1 MAEEPIVVV
10 GGGLA
15 AAKAAETLRA
25 EGYDGDLVVVS
36 SEPHRPY
43 ERPPLSKDYLRGE
56 AERDVL
62 FPLPE
67 DWYTDHHVDLRTAT
81 RAAAIDV
88 AGHALTL
95 IDGSVLPYARLLLA
109 TGSTPRS
116 FAVPGADLQGVH
128 YLRTIEHADLLA
140 ATLEA
145 SAREGA
151 GRLAVVGDGWIG
163 MEVAASARTMGLDV
177 TVVGRSVHPLGRVLG
192 PLLGEMYGKVHADH
206 GVHLHRNAQVVG
218 ITGSEG
224 RVTGVDVEDGTHVAA
239 DVVVVGV
246 GVTPNVGFAE
256 AAGIALRDRSLGGGL
271 AVDATLRTSA
281 PDVWAAGDIASVPS
295 QRYGRPL
302 RVEHWSVALETGPHA
317 ARSVL
322 GSREPYDKLP
332 YFFSDQYDVGMEYLG
347 FVEDPAETEVVV
359 SGSLET
365 SELVAFW
372 VAGDRVQ
379 AGMAV
384 NTWEQMERVEE
395 LVRAEGPVDRE
406 ALEAFRD

>member
-1 MAEEPIVVV
+1 MAEEPIVIV

-15 AAKAAETLRA
+15 AAKAAESLRT

-62 FPLPE
+62 FPLSE
-67 DWYTDHHVDLRTAT
+67 EWYVDHHVDLRTAT
-81 RAAAIDV
+81 RAAGIDV
-88 AGHALTL
+88 DAHSLTL
-95 IDGSVLPYARLLLA
+95 IDGTSLPYARLLLA

-163 MEVAASARTMGLDV
+163 MEVAASARSLGLDV
-177 TVVGRSVHPLGRVLG
+177 TVVGRGVHPLGRVLG

-206 GVHLHRNAQVVG
+206 DVHLHRNAQVVG

-224 RVTGVDVEDGTHVAA
+224 RVTGLDVADGTHVAA

-256 AAGIALRDRSLGGGL
+256 AAGIDLRDARLGGGL

-295 QRYGRPL
+295 SRYGRPL
-302 RVEHWSVALETGPHA
+302 RVEHWAVALETGPHA
-317 ARSVL
+317 ARAML

-347 FVEDPAETEVVV
+347 FVEDPAGTEVVV
-359 SGSLET
+359 SGSLEDH
-365 SELVAFW
+365 ELVAFW

-379 AGMAV
+379 AGMTV
-384 NTWEQMERVEE
+384 NVWEQMERVEE
-395 LVRAEGPVDRE
+395 IVRSAGPVDRD
-406 ALEAFRD
+406 ALDAFRA

>member
-1 MAEEPIVVV
+1 MAEEPIVIV

-15 AAKAAETLRA
+15 AAKAAESLRT

-62 FPLPE
+62 FPLSE
-67 DWYTDHHVDLRTAT
+67 EWYADHHVDLRIAT
-81 RAAAIDV
+81 RAAGIDV
-88 AGHALTL
+88 DAHSLTL
-95 IDGSVLPYARLLLA
+95 IDGTSLPYARLLLA

-163 MEVAASARTMGLDV
+163 MEVAASARSLGLDV
-177 TVVGRSVHPLGRVLG
+177 TVVGRGVHPLGRVLG

-206 GVHLHRNAQVVG
+206 DVHLHRNAQVVG

-224 RVTGVDVEDGTHVAA
+224 RVTGLDVADGTHVAA

-256 AAGIALRDRSLGGGL
+256 AAGIDLRDASLGGGL

-295 QRYGRPL
+295 LRYGRPL
-302 RVEHWSVALETGPHA
+302 RVEHWAVALETGPHA
-317 ARSVL
+317 ARAML

-347 FVEDPAETEVVV
+347 FVEDPAGTEVVV
-359 SGSLET
+359 SGSLEDH
-365 SELVAFW
+365 ELVAFW

-379 AGMAV
+379 AGMTV
-384 NTWEQMERVEE
+384 NVWEQMERVEE
-395 LVRAEGPVDRE
+395 VVRSAGPVDRD
-406 ALEAFRD
+406 ALAAFRA

>member
-1 MAEEPIVVV
+1 MAEEPIVIV

-15 AAKAAETLRA
+15 AAKAAESLRT

-62 FPLPE
+62 FPLSE
-67 DWYTDHHVDLRTAT
+67 EWYADHHVDLRTAT
-81 RAAAIDV
+81 RAAGIDV
-88 AGHALTL
+88 DAHSLTL
-95 IDGSVLPYARLLLA
+95 IDGTTLPYARLLLA

-163 MEVAASARTMGLDV
+163 MEVAASARSLGLDV
-177 TVVGRSVHPLGRVLG
+177 TVVGRGVHPLGRVLG
-192 PLLGEMYGKVHADH
+192 PLMGEMYGKVHADH
-206 GVHLHRNAQVVG
+206 DVHLHRNAQVVG

-224 RVTGVDVEDGTHVAA
+224 RVTGLDVADGTHVAA

-256 AAGIALRDRSLGGGL
+256 AAGIDLRDASLGGGL

-295 QRYGRPL
+295 PRYGRPL
-302 RVEHWSVALETGPHA
+302 RVEHWAVALETGPHA
-317 ARSVL
+317 ARAML

-347 FVEDPAETEVVV
+347 FVEDPAGTEVVV
-359 SGSLET
+359 SGSLEDH
-365 SELVAFW
+365 ELVAFW

-379 AGMAV
+379 AGMTV
-384 NTWEQMERVEE
+384 NVWEQMERVEE
-395 LVRAEGPVDRE
+395 IVRSAGPVDRD
-406 ALEAFRD
+406 ALVAFRA

>member
-15 AAKAAETLRA
+15 AAKATETLRA

-67 DWYTDHHVDLRTAT
+67 DWYADHHVDLRTAT

-95 IDGSVLPYARLLLA
+95 IDGTVLPYSRLLLA

-256 AAGIALRDRSLGGGL
+256 AAGITLRDRSLGGGL

-317 ARSVL
+317 ARAVL

-332 YFFSDQYDVGMEYLG
+332 GFFSDQYDVGMEYLG

-359 SGSLET
+359 SGSLED

-372 VAGDRVQ
+372 VADDRVQ

-395 LVRAEGPVDRE
+395 IVRAEGPVDRD
-406 ALEAFRD
+406 ALRVFRT

>member
-1 MAEEPIVVV
+1 MAEEPIVIV

-15 AAKAAETLRA
+15 AAKAAESLRT

-62 FPLPE
+62 FPLSE
-67 DWYTDHHVDLRTAT
+67 EWYADQHVDLRTAT
-81 RAAAIDV
+81 RAAGIDV
-88 AGHALTL
+88 GAHFLTL
-95 IDGSVLPYARLLLA
+95 IDGTSLPYARLLLA

-163 MEVAASARTMGLDV
+163 MEVAASARSLGLDV
-177 TVVGRSVHPLGRVLG
+177 TVVGRGVHPLGRVLG

-206 GVHLHRNAQVVG
+206 DVHLHRNAQVVG

-224 RVTGVDVEDGTHVAA
+224 RVTGLDVADGTHVAA

-256 AAGIALRDRSLGGGL
+256 AAGIDLRDARLGGGL

-295 QRYGRPL
+295 PRYGRPL
-302 RVEHWSVALETGPHA
+302 RVEHWAVALETGPHA
-317 ARSVL
+317 ARAML

-332 YFFSDQYDVGMEYLG
+332 YFYSDQYDVGMEYLG
-347 FVEDPAETEVVV
+347 FVEDPAATEVVV
-359 SGSLET
+359 SGSLENH
-365 SELVAFW
+365 ELVAFW
-372 VAGDRVQ
+372 VSGDRVQ
-379 AGMAV
+379 AGMTV
-384 NTWEQMERVEE
+384 DVWEQMGRVEE
-395 LVRAEGPVDRE
+395 IVRATGPVDRE
-406 ALEAFRD
+406 ALAAFHG

>member
-15 AAKAAETLRA
+15 AAKATENLRA
-25 EGYDGDLVVVS
+25 EGYDGDLVVVT
-36 SEPHRPY
+36 SEPHHPY

-62 FPLPE
+62 FPLSE
-67 DWYTDHHVDLRTAT
+67 DWYANHRVDLRTAT

-88 AGHALTL
+88 AGHVVTL
-95 IDGSVLPYARLLLA
+95 IDGSLLPYSRLLLA
-109 TGSTPRS
+109 TGSTPRP
-116 FAVPGADLQGVH
+116 FPVPGGDLQGVH

-140 ATLEA
+140 ATLES

-163 MEVAASARTMGLDV
+163 MEVAASARSLGLDV

-206 GVHLHRNAQVVG
+206 GVHLHRNAQVVR

-256 AAGIALRDRSLGGGL
+256 SAGIALRDPSLGGGL

-295 QRYGRPL
+295 ARYGRPL
-302 RVEHWSVALETGPHA
+302 RVEHWSVALETGSHA
-317 ARSVL
+317 ARSML
-322 GSREPYDKLP
+322 GSHEPYDKLP
-332 YFFSDQYDVGMEYLG
+332 YFYSDQYDVGMEYLG
-347 FVEDPAETEVVV
+347 FVDDPATAEVVV
-359 SGSLET
+359 SGSLEDHA
-365 SELVAFW
+365 LVAFW
-372 VAGDRVQ
+372 VADDRVQ
-379 AGMAV
+379 AGIAV

-395 LVRAEGPVDRE
+395 LVRAPGPVDRD
-406 ALEAFRD
+406 ALRAFRG

>member
-1 MAEEPIVVV
+1 MAEEPIVIV

-15 AAKAAETLRA
+15 AAKAAESLRT

-62 FPLPE
+62 FPLSE
-67 DWYTDHHVDLRTAT
+67 EWYADHHVDLRTAT
-81 RAAAIDV
+81 RAAGIDV
-88 AGHALTL
+88 DAHSLTL
-95 IDGSVLPYARLLLA
+95 IDGTSLPYARLLLA

-163 MEVAASARTMGLDV
+163 MEVAASARSLGLDV
-177 TVVGRSVHPLGRVLG
+177 TVVGRGVHPLGRVLG

-206 GVHLHRNAQVVG
+206 DVHLHRNAQVVG

-224 RVTGVDVEDGTHVAA
+224 RVTGLDVADGTHVAA

-256 AAGIALRDRSLGGGL
+256 AAGIDLRDASLGGGL

-295 QRYGRPL
+295 PRYGRPL
-302 RVEHWSVALETGPHA
+302 RVEHWAVALETGPHA
-317 ARSVL
+317 ARAML

-347 FVEDPAETEVVV
+347 FVEDPAGTEVVV
-359 SGSLET
+359 SGSLEDH
-365 SELVAFW
+365 ELVAFW
-372 VAGDRVQ
+372 VSGDRVQ
-379 AGMAV
+379 AGMTV
-384 NTWEQMERVEE
+384 NVWEQMEHVEE
-395 LVRAEGPVDRE
+395 LVRATGPVDRD
-406 ALEAFRD
+406 ALEAFRA

>member
-1 MAEEPIVVV
+1 MAEEPIVII

-15 AAKAAETLRA
+15 AAKAAESLRT

-62 FPLPE
+62 FPLSE
-67 DWYTDHHVDLRTAT
+67 EWYTDHRVDLRTAT
-81 RAAAIDV
+81 RAAGIDV
-88 AGHALTL
+88 DAHSLTL
-95 IDGSVLPYARLLLA
+95 IDGTSLPYSRLLLA

-163 MEVAASARTMGLDV
+163 MEVAASARSLGLDV
-177 TVVGRSVHPLGRVLG
+177 TVVGRGVHPLGRVLG

-206 GVHLHRNAQVVG
+206 DVHLHRDAQVVG

-224 RVTGVDVEDGTHVAA
+224 RVTGLDVADGTHVAA

-256 AAGIALRDRSLGGGL
+256 AAGIDLRDARLGGGL

-295 QRYGRPL
+295 PRYGRPL
-302 RVEHWSVALETGPHA
+302 RVEHWAVALETGPHA
-317 ARSVL
+317 ARAML

-332 YFFSDQYDVGMEYLG
+332 YFYSDQYDVGMEYLG
-347 FVEDPAETEVVV
+347 FVEDPAATEVVV
-359 SGSLET
+359 SGSLENH
-365 SELVAFW
+365 ELVAFW
-372 VAGDRVQ
+372 VSGDRVQ
-379 AGMAV
+379 AGMTV
-384 NTWEQMERVEE
+384 NVWERMERVEE
-395 LVRAEGPVDRE
+395 IVRAAGPVDRD
-406 ALEAFRD
+406 ALAAFHG

>member
-1 MAEEPIVVV
+1 MAQEPIVIV

-15 AAKAAETLRA
+15 AAKATEALRA

-62 FPLPE
+62 FPLSE
-67 DWYTDHHVDLRTAT
+67 DWYPEHHVDLRTAT
-81 RAAAIDV
+81 RAAGIAV
-88 AGHALTL
+88 ADHSLTL
-95 IDGSVLPYARLLLA
+95 IDGTVLPYSRLLLA

-116 FAVPGADLQGVH
+116 FTVPGADLQGVH

-140 ATLEA
+140 ATFEA

-163 MEVAASARTMGLDV
+163 MEVAASARTLGLDV
-177 TVVGRSVHPLGRVLG
+177 TVVGRAVHPLGRVLG
-192 PLLGEMYGKVHADH
+192 PLLGEMYGRVHADH
-206 GVHLHRNAQVVG
+206 GVHLHRNVQVIG

-224 RVTGVDVEDGTHVAA
+224 RVTGLDMADGTHVEA

-256 AAGIALRDRSLGGGL
+256 AAGIVLREATLGGGL
-271 AVDATLRTSA
+271 AVDGTLATSA
-281 PDVWAAGDIASVPS
+281 PDVWAAGDVASVPS
-295 QRYGRPL
+295 PRYGRPL
-302 RVEHWSVALETGPHA
+302 RVEHWAVALETGPHA
-317 ARSVL
+317 ARAML

-347 FVEDPAETEVVV
+347 FVEAPAATEVVV
-359 SGSLET
+359 SGSLEDH
-365 SELVAFW
+365 ELVAFW
-372 VAGDRVQ
+372 VADDRVQ

-384 NTWEQMERVEE
+384 NTWEQMGRVEE
-395 LVRAEGPVDRE
+395 VVRAAGPVDRD
-406 ALEAFRD
+406 ALEAFRG

>member
-1 MAEEPIVVV
+1 MAEEPIVIV

-15 AAKAAETLRA
+15 AAKAAESLRT

-62 FPLPE
+62 FPLSE
-67 DWYTDHHVDLRTAT
+67 EWYVDHHVDLRTAT
-81 RAAAIDV
+81 RAAGIDV
-88 AGHALTL
+88 DAHSLTL
-95 IDGSVLPYARLLLA
+95 IDGTSLPYARLLLA

-163 MEVAASARTMGLDV
+163 MEVAASARSLGLDV
-177 TVVGRSVHPLGRVLG
+177 TVVGRGVHPLGRVLG

-206 GVHLHRNAQVVG
+206 DVHLHRNAQVVG

-224 RVTGVDVEDGTHVAA
+224 RVTGLDVADGTHVAA

-256 AAGIALRDRSLGGGL
+256 AAGIDLRDALLGGGL

-295 QRYGRPL
+295 SRYGRPL
-302 RVEHWSVALETGPHA
+302 RVEHWAVALETGPHA
-317 ARSVL
+317 ARAML

-347 FVEDPAETEVVV
+347 FVEDPAGTEVVV
-359 SGSLET
+359 SGSLEDH
-365 SELVAFW
+365 ELVAFW

-379 AGMAV
+379 AGMTV
-384 NTWEQMERVEE
+384 NVWEQMERVEE
-395 LVRAEGPVDRE
+395 IVRSAGPVDRD
-406 ALEAFRD
+406 ALDAFRA

>member
-1 MAEEPIVVV
+1 MAEEPIVIV

-15 AAKAAETLRA
+15 AAKAAESLRT

-62 FPLPE
+62 FPLSE
-67 DWYTDHHVDLRTAT
+67 EWYADHHVDLRTAT
-81 RAAAIDV
+81 RAAGIDV
-88 AGHALTL
+88 DAHSLTL
-95 IDGSVLPYARLLLA
+95 IDGTSLPYARLLLA

-163 MEVAASARTMGLDV
+163 MEVAASARSLGLDV
-177 TVVGRSVHPLGRVLG
+177 TVVGRGVHPLGRVLG

-206 GVHLHRNAQVVG
+206 DVHLHRNAQVVG

-224 RVTGVDVEDGTHVAA
+224 RVTGLDVADGTHVAA

-256 AAGIALRDRSLGGGL
+256 AAGIDLRDATLGGGL

-295 QRYGRPL
+295 PRYGRPL
-302 RVEHWSVALETGPHA
+302 RVEHWAVALETGPHA
-317 ARSVL
+317 ARAML

-347 FVEDPAETEVVV
+347 FVEDPAGTEVVV
-359 SGSLET
+359 SGSLEDH
-365 SELVAFW
+365 ELVAFW

-379 AGMAV
+379 AGMTV
-384 NTWEQMERVEE
+384 NVWEQMGRVEE
-395 LVRAEGPVDRE
+395 IVRSARPVDRD
-406 ALEAFRD
+406 ALEAFRA